1 MTMHLPV
8 VYSTI
13 CEKALQKVLQEAYPT
28 EQIQSVHYILR
39 GMNDT
44 YLVKTI
50 DQKRIFRLYRSDWRT
65 EETAVLSR
73 WSFCS
78 ISNRQGVS
86 VSVPIA
92 DGSGKHVL
100 RLQAAEGNR
109 FGALFTFAEGKEQEI
124 DTEELSERFG
134 RAVAELHIKSEG
146 FSTQQAREMW
156 DAKTLIHGPLANIEP
171 RLQHRKE
178 DLQFL
183 QKLAIELEAKLNEH
197 ILAGLDW
204 GICHGD
210 LQGNFNTDFCE
221 DNTYTHFDFD
231 LCGYGWRVYDLA
243 VFKLSRI
250 LIEEDDELVESL
262 WNAFLKGYT
271 VVRPLSENDQATVS
285 LMTGIRQLWL
295 MGLCMHDPHIMGSSD
310 SDDAFVNEKMEF
322 FKKYFA

>member
-1 MTMHLPV
+1 MTMHVPV

-28 EQIQSVHYILR
+28 EQIQSVHYMLR

-44 YLVKTI
+44 YLVKTMN
-50 DQKRIFRLYRSDWRT
+50 QKRIFRLYRSDWRT
-65 EETAVLSR
+65 EEAAVAFEMELLLHL
-73 WSFCS
+73 
-78 ISNRQGVS
+78 NRQGVP

-109 FGALFTFAEGKEQEI
+109 FGALFTFAAGKEQEM

-134 RAVAELHIKSEG
+134 RAVAELHVKAEG
-146 FSTQQAREMW
+146 FSTQQAREVW
-156 DAKTLIHGPLANIEP
+156 DAKTLIHRPLAIIEP
-171 RLQHRKE
+171 RLRHRKE

-183 QKLAIELEAKLNEH
+183 QRLAMELEAKLNEH
-197 ILAGLDW
+197 IRAGLDW

-210 LQGNFNTDFCE
+210 LQGNFNTNFCE

-231 LCGYGWRVYDLA
+231 LCGYGWRAYDLA
-243 VFKLSRI
+243 AFKLSRK

-271 VVRPLSENDQATVS
+271 EVRPLSDNDQEAVS

-310 SDDAFVNEKMEF
+310 SDDAFVSEKMEF